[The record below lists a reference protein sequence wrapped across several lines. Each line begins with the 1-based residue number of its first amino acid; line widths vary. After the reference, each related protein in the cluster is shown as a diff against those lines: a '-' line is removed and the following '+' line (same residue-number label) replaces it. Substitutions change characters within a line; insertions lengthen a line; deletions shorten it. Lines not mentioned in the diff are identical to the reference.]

1 MGSNYAL
8 QFASPRVASFIAG
21 LFMEVAE
28 AAALELCG
36 WVPSFPEF
44 AYASPTCLNL
54 QNSQSIIHALVIC
67 GFCFFFL
74 SGLVVCFDHLA
85 DLTHGNDLK

>member
-1 MGSNYAL
+1 MGSDYAL

-44 AYASPTCLNL
+44 AYASPHVCISRIRNPSSMHWSFVLL
-54 QNSQSIIHALVIC
+54 
-67 GFCFFFL
+67 FL
-74 SGLVVCFDHLA
+74 P
-85 DLTHGNDLK
+85 

>member
-44 AYASPTCLNL
+44 ACFTDMFASPEF
-54 QNSQSIIHALVIC
+54 ALHHPCTGHLWVVL
-67 GFCFFFL
+67 FL
-74 SGLVVCFDHLA
+74 P
-85 DLTHGNDLK
+85 

>member
-1 MGSNYAL
+1 MFRPYMGSNYAL

-36 WVPSFPEF
+36 WVPSFPEY
-44 AYASPTCLNL
+44 AYASPTCLHF
-54 QNSQSIIHALVIC
+54 QNS
-67 GFCFFFL
+67 FE
-74 SGLVVCFDHLA
+74 
-85 DLTHGNDLK
+85 HGNPSSRH